1 MSVVHLLVG
10 IAVVAKPQ
18 QPLNVLLIT
27 IDDLR
32 PWLGVYVCMSTLHS
46 GIYTPE
52 YQRTTIYNHLEC
64 GGLKDSAA
72 GALLLDTRG
81 DASFRAKG
89 R

>member
-32 PWLGVYVCMSTLHS
+32 PWLGVYVCT
-46 GIYTPE
+46 
-52 YQRTTIYNHLEC
+52 C
-64 GGLKDSAA
+64 V
-72 GALLLDTRG
+72 
-81 DASFRAKG
+81 
-89 R
+89 